1 MSEQNEMN
9 SVQMAGGPPVVS
21 PQVIAEADLIGRLV
35 ADKSS
40 GAATGPNF
48 SSMAMAATSTAP
60 KLEMADLPQG
70 EVARITAIAV
80 DHMDR
85 VDGLSEIREAARV
98 GSLCSIAEGKS
109 APAKRGRR
117 VKLVASLVACAAIAS
132 GMIGLSAYRIT
143 HPDTSA
149 MMTTP
154 KPPTPDVPTTQLS
167 LNDSSADTS
176 SMAALNAMPMEVAKP
191 AAAVPMAAI
200 AAKAPITP
208 KVSAASPKTTVVAT
222 NVKQFLAPAAI
233 VASAPAAANVKPI
246 VSSNIPAA
254 TVAKAAL
261 PDAPKPHM
269 FIAPKALNLTLANSQ
284 PADYKG
290 NFTTTAVASVPV
302 PQQNMKF
309 VPPTAIHV
317 ALAPT
322 QPAEIRST
330 FTMAGTT
337 TNVATPSQAMTFI
350 APKPFVAP
358 KPTNLA
364 LATAQSVEVGGG
376 FATPAALVAAPKHE
390 QAITFVAP
398 KTNLALL
405 PNPASEPALTSKAT
419 LVTTAYTPAR
429 SMTHVAGLN
438 LKLMTVSAKS
448 QPTGWIAPLPMDS
461 VSEHRQFLAHVVS
474 VSNSFGSMTGS
485 NRPASTSKVVASEQT
500 ALMQAVPM
508 SVAASVAH
516 GSVSSVSVPT
526 TVTANADRKV
536 VTGKVVSQPAM
547 AEAVPAAK
555 SAEVTDRPAVTS
567 TMISIPVAAE
577 ASPKT
582 VSGRV
587 VNEPS
592 LAEAVPA
599 AKSSQVADRPAVT
612 STQIGVPVAA
622 ESGLKSAATNRVVTT
637 GGFTG
642 DVSAAKSSNSGAPS
656 NGRVMST
663 PSLSEAVPAAK
674 VERTDTPRNDV
685 RTDVMS
691 SPVTGITEHAA
702 PKGNVSNT
710 PVFNQQSGQ
719 AMIKAPQGQVQSL
732 NMPAVIGGGE

>member
-1 MSEQNEMN
+1 MSEQNAMN

-35 ADKSS
+35 ADK
-40 GAATGPNF
+40 GAASGPNF

-60 KLEMADLPQG
+60 KLNTADLPQG

-109 APAKRGRR
+109 APAKRGRK

-167 LNDSSADTS
+167 LNDSPASTS
-176 SMAALNAMPMEVAKP
+176 SISDLNTRPMEVAKP
-191 AAAVPMAAI
+191 AAALPMASTTV
-200 AAKAPITP
+200 KASVTP
-208 KVSAASPKTTVVAT
+208 KVSVASPKTTTAAT
-222 NVKQFLAPAAI
+222 NVKQFSAPAAI
-233 VASAPAAANVKPI
+233 VASAPAVSSIKPI
-246 VSSNIPAA
+246 VSSNVPAA
-254 TVAKAAL
+254 MVAKATL

-269 FIAPKALNLTLANSQ
+269 FVAPKSLNLTLANAQ
-284 PADYKG
+284 PTEYNG
-290 NFTTTAVASVPV
+290 NFATSATASVPV

-322 QPAEIRST
+322 QPTEIRSS
-330 FTMAGTT
+330 FTMAGST

-364 LATAQSVEVGGG
+364 LTATQPVEVGGG
-376 FATPAALVAAPKHE
+376 FGSAAAVAAAPKHE

-405 PNPASEPALTSKAT
+405 PTPASEPALTSKAS
-419 LVTTAYTPAR
+419 LVTAAYTPAR
-429 SMTHVAGLN
+429 PMTHVAGLN
-438 LKLMTVSAKS
+438 LKLMTVSAKT

-485 NRPASTSKVVASEQT
+485 NRPAAVAKVVTPEQP
-500 ALMQAVPM
+500 AMMQAVPM

-526 TVTANADRKV
+526 TVAANADRKV

-555 SAEVTDRPAVTS
+555 SAEVTDRPAVAS

-577 ASPKT
+577 VSPKM
-582 VSGRV
+582 VAGRV

-599 AKSSQVADRPAVT
+599 ANAPQVADRPAVT
-612 STQIGVPVAA
+612 STQIGAPVAA

-642 DVSAAKSSNSGAPS
+642 DVSAAKSSNAGAPS

-674 VERTDTPRNDV
+674 VERTDAPRNDV